1 MSFKGRRVSEAI
13 VVSSPEDFDI
23 QENYQWIAK
32 SLSDGKYHVGY
43 IYVDTPW
50 YSQESEWTYYLRYQI
65 NTNWEECVIEKD
77 SIKPYTIRNKVLLN
91 DMRDMDTIFV
101 TKDYVKD
108 LSHSEI
114 NMLGTD
120 IDEVIKKL
128 NINN

>member
-1 MSFKGRRVSEAI
+1 
-13 VVSSPEDFDI
+13 
-23 QENYQWIAK
+23 
-32 SLSDGKYHVGY
+32 
-43 IYVDTPW
+43 
-50 YSQESEWTYYLRYQI
+50 
-65 NTNWEECVIEKD
+65 
-77 SIKPYTIRNKVLLN
+77 
-91 DMRDMDTIFV
+91 MRDMDTIFV